1 MPRLLVAGVSGGSGK
16 TIVTLGLLLLLRRAG
31 FEVRAFK
38 KGPDYI
44 DPAWLA
50 WASAR
55 PARNLDAFLMGAE
68 AVRASFVRHATSDGI
83 NVIEGNRGLFDGLD
97 AAGTYSSA
105 NLAEIL
111 DSPIVLVL
119 DATKMTRTAAALVLG
134 CQRLDSRASIRGV
147 VLNQVN
153 GQRHERVLREAIE
166 SVCSI
171 PVVGSLPRLAEN
183 PLPERHLGLI
193 PPDEH
198 QTMGSVEHNL
208 LAWMENHVDLDA
220 LLTIARS
227 APPLAAHA
235 DERPPL
241 PDAHG
246 LRVGY
251 LRDSAF
257 TFYYPEN
264 LEELERAG
272 AELVPISALHA
283 AALPTGLHALYI
295 GGGFPETHACVLS
308 ANTSF
313 LESLRHACTI
323 GLPVYAECGGL
334 MLLARSLTWQGVRY
348 PMANVF
354 PIDVEAFAAPQGHGY
369 SELRVD
375 APNPFFPQGAV
386 LRGHEF
392 HYSRITSGSEP
403 VTSACAVLR
412 GTGCDSGRDG
422 LVTQNVFAA
431 YTHLHAG
438 ATPQWASGILNAARE
453 FALHA
458 KTHDALQLLPSQTN
472 RENCSA
478 KSDLPMF

>member
-1 MPRLLVAGVSGGSGK
+1 MPRLLVAGLSGGSGK

-31 FEVRAFK
+31 LDVRAFK

-44 DPAWLA
+44 DPAWLR
-50 WASAR
+50 WASAH

-68 AVRASFVRHATSDGI
+68 AVRASFARHGIPDGI

-111 DSPIVLVL
+111 AAPIVLVL
-119 DATKMTRTAAALVLG
+119 DATKMTCTAAALVLG
-134 CQRLDSRASIRGV
+134 CQKLDPRASIQGV

-171 PVVGSLPRLAEN
+171 PVIGALPRLQKN

-198 QTMGSVEHNL
+198 QTMGSVERNL
-208 LAWMENHVDLDA
+208 LEWMENRVDLDA

-227 APPLAAHA
+227 APALATHA
-235 DERPPL
+235 DARTPL

-246 LRVGY
+246 LRIGY

-283 AALPTGLHALYI
+283 TSLPTGLHALYI
-295 GGGFPETHACVLS
+295 GGGFPETHVRALS
-308 ANTSF
+308 ASF
-313 LESLRHACTI
+313 LESLRQTCAI

-334 MLLARSLTWQGVRY
+334 MLLARTLSWQGVRY

-354 PIDVEAFAAPQGHGY
+354 PIDVEAFATPQGHGY

-375 APNPFFPQGAV
+375 ASNPFFPQGAV

-392 HYSRITSGSEP
+392 HYSCIVSGSEA
-403 VTSACAVLR
+403 VTTACAVLR

-422 LVTQNVFAA
+422 LVTQNVMAA
-431 YTHLHAG
+431 YTHLHAT
-438 ATPQWASGILNAARE
+438 ATPQWASGILTAARQ
-453 FALHA
+453 FALHVE
-458 KTHDALQLLPSQTN
+458 THDALQSLPS
-472 RENCSA
+472 
-478 KSDLPMF
+478 

>member
-1 MPRLLVAGVSGGSGK
+1 MPRLLIAGLSGGSGK

-50 WASAR
+50 WASAH

-68 AVRASFVRHATSDGI
+68 TVRASFLCHATPDGI

-111 DSPIVLVL
+111 GAPIVLVL

-134 CQRLDSRASIRGV
+134 CQKLAPHASIQGV

-153 GQRHERVLREAIE
+153 GQRHEQVLREAIE

-171 PVVGSLPRLAEN
+171 PVIGSLPRLQQN
-183 PLPERHLGLI
+183 PLPERHLGLT

-198 QTMGSVEHNL
+198 QTMDSVERGL
-208 LAWMENHVDLDA
+208 LEWMENRVDLDA

-227 APPLAAHA
+227 ATGLATHA
-235 DERPPL
+235 DERPAL

-246 LRVGY
+246 LRIGY
-251 LRDSAF
+251 IRDSAF
-257 TFYYPEN
+257 SFYYPEN

-272 AELVPISALHA
+272 AELVPISALDA
-283 AALPTGLHALYI
+283 TSLPSGLHALYI
-295 GGGFPETHACVLS
+295 GGGFPETHAQALS

-313 LESLRHACTI
+313 LGSLRQTCAA

-334 MLLARSLTWQGVRY
+334 MLLARSLSWQGVRSS
-348 PMANVF
+348 MANVF
-354 PIDVEAFAAPQGHGY
+354 PIDVEAFATPQGHGY

-375 APNPFFPQGAV
+375 ASNPFFPQGAV

-392 HYSRITSGSEP
+392 HYSRIVSGSEA
-403 VTSACAVLR
+403 VTSACTVLR
-412 GTGCDSGRDG
+412 GIGCFGGRDG
-422 LVTQNVFAA
+422 LVAQNVFAA
-431 YTHLHAG
+431 YTHLHAT
-438 ATPQWASGILNAARE
+438 ATPQWASGILAAARQ
-453 FALHA
+453 FALRA
-458 KTHDALQLLPSQTN
+458 ETHDGLQ
-472 RENCSA
+472 SA
-478 KSDLPMF
+478 TS

>member
-1 MPRLLVAGVSGGSGK
+1 MPRLLVAGLSGGSGK

-31 FEVRAFK
+31 FDVRAFK

-44 DPAWLA
+44 DPAWLR
-50 WASAR
+50 WASAH
-55 PARNLDAFLMGAE
+55 PVRNLDAFLMGTE
-68 AVRASFVRHATSDGI
+68 AVRASFVRYGTRSGV
-83 NVIEGNRGLFDGLD
+83 NLIEGNRGLFDGLD
-97 AAGTYSSA
+97 AEGTYSSA

-111 DSPIVLVL
+111 AAPIVLVL
-119 DATKMTRTAAALVLG
+119 DSTKMTRTAAALVLG
-134 CQRLDSRASIRGV
+134 CQKLDPRASIQGV

-171 PVVGSLPRLAEN
+171 PVIGTLPRLLEN
-183 PLPERHLGLI
+183 PLPERHLGLV

-198 QTMGSVEHNL
+198 QTMGSVERNL
-208 LAWMENHVDLDA
+208 LEWMENRVDLDA

-227 APPLAAHA
+227 APALAAHA
-235 DERPPL
+235 DERTPL

-246 LRVGY
+246 LRIGY

-264 LEELERAG
+264 LEELQRAG
-272 AELVPISALHA
+272 AELVPISALDA
-283 AALPTGLHALYI
+283 TSLPSGLHALYI
-295 GGGFPETHACVLS
+295 GGGFPETHAHALS
-308 ANTSF
+308 ASF
-313 LESLRHACTI
+313 LESLRQTCAC

-334 MLLARSLTWQGVRY
+334 MLLARNLSWRGVRY

-354 PIDVEAFAAPQGHGY
+354 PIDVEAFATPQGHGY

-392 HYSRITSGSEP
+392 HYSRIVSGSDA
-403 VTSACAVLR
+403 VTSACAVVR
-412 GTGCDSGRDG
+412 GTGCYSGRDG
-422 LVTQNVFAA
+422 LVSQNVMAA
-431 YTHLHAG
+431 YTHLHAA
-438 ATPQWASGILNAARE
+438 ATPQWASGILTAARQ

-458 KTHDALQLLPSQTN
+458 KHQDALQSLPG
-472 RENCSA
+472 
-478 KSDLPMF
+478 

>member
-1 MPRLLVAGVSGGSGK
+1 VNSKPSMPRLLVAGVSGGSGK

-31 FEVRAFK
+31 FDVRAFK

-50 WASAR
+50 WASAH
-55 PARNLDAFLMGAE
+55 PARNLDAFLMGVE
-68 AVRASFVRHATSDGI
+68 TVRASFVRHGTPDGI

-111 DSPIVLVL
+111 ATPIVLVL

-134 CQRLDSRASIRGV
+134 CQKLDPRASIRGV

-153 GQRHERVLREAIE
+153 GQRHEQVLREAIE

-171 PVVGSLPRLAEN
+171 PVIGALPRLQEN
-183 PLPERHLGLI
+183 PLPERHLGLV

-198 QTMGSVEHNL
+198 QTMGTVERNL
-208 LAWMENHVDLDA
+208 LEWMENRVDLNA

-235 DERPPL
+235 DERTSL

-246 LRVGY
+246 LRIGY

-272 AELVPISALHA
+272 AELVPISALDA
-283 AALPTGLHALYI
+283 TSLPADLHALYV
-295 GGGFPETHACVLS
+295 GGGFPETHAHALS

-313 LESLRHACTI
+313 LKSLREACTT

-334 MLLARSLTWQGVRY
+334 MLLARSLSWQGVRY

-354 PIDVEAFAAPQGHGY
+354 PIDVEAFATPQGHGY

-375 APNPFFPQGAV
+375 APNPFFPQGDV

-392 HYSRITSGSEP
+392 HYSCIVCGSES

-412 GTGCDSGRDG
+412 GTGCFSGRDG
-422 LVTQNVFAA
+422 LVAQNVFAA
-431 YTHLHAG
+431 YTHLHAT
-438 ATPQWASGILNAARE
+438 ATPHWASGILTAAIQ
-453 FALHA
+453 FAFLI
-458 KTHDALQLLPSQTN
+458 KTHDALQSVPS
-472 RENCSA
+472 
-478 KSDLPMF
+478 

>member
-1 MPRLLVAGVSGGSGK
+1 MPRLLIAGLSGGSGK

-50 WASAR
+50 WASAH

-68 AVRASFVRHATSDGI
+68 TVRASFLCHATPDGI

-111 DSPIVLVL
+111 GAPIVLVL
-119 DATKMTRTAAALVLG
+119 DAAKMTRTAAALVLG
-134 CQRLDSRASIRGV
+134 CQKLAPRASIQGV

-153 GQRHERVLREAIE
+153 GQRHEQVLREAIE

-171 PVVGSLPRLAEN
+171 PVIGSLPRLQQN

-198 QTMGSVEHNL
+198 QTMDSVERGL
-208 LAWMENHVDLDA
+208 LEWMENRMDLDA

-227 APPLAAHA
+227 ATGLATHA
-235 DERPPL
+235 DERPAL

-246 LRVGY
+246 LRIGY
-251 LRDSAF
+251 IRDSAF
-257 TFYYPEN
+257 SFYYPEN

-272 AELVPISALHA
+272 AELVPISALDA
-283 AALPTGLHALYI
+283 TSLPAGLHALYI
-295 GGGFPETHACVLS
+295 GGGFPETHAQALS

-313 LESLRHACTI
+313 LGSLRQTCAA

-334 MLLARSLTWQGVRY
+334 MLLARSLSWQGVRS

-354 PIDVEAFAAPQGHGY
+354 PIDVEAFATPQGHGY

-375 APNPFFPQGAV
+375 ASNPFFPQGAV

-392 HYSRITSGSEP
+392 HYSRIVSGSEA
-403 VTSACAVLR
+403 VTSACTVLR
-412 GTGCDSGRDG
+412 GIGCVGGRDG

-431 YTHLHAG
+431 YTHLHAT
-438 ATPQWASGILNAARE
+438 ATPQWASGILAAARQ
-453 FALHA
+453 FALRA
-458 KTHDALQLLPSQTN
+458 ETHDAL
-472 RENCSA
+472 RSA
-478 KSDLPMF
+478 TS